1 MPQYPWPNWNVKD
14 LTDSEISAAIRYLD
28 PDARAYSDSED
39 LHGVLRDRDPDLNDE
54 IVREDKKVALLLL
67 IAALVVLFG
76 TGAFIWF
83 HH

>member
-1 MPQYPWPNWNVKD
+1 MRQNSGRNWNVED
-14 LTDSEISAAIRYLD
+14 LTDSEIFAAIRYLD
-28 PDARAYSDSED
+28 PDTRAYRAPEEM
-39 LHGVLRDRDPDLNDE
+39 HRVLRDRDPDPNDE